1 MSRSRSN
8 DVLLEKYS
16 DASRPNLNWIV
27 RWPSADPGG
36 RRKEKRFTTKAS
48 AKTFKEQKE
57 IDLLNKGAE
66 RAGVHGNAVDE
77 AKWAIESLAPYGV
90 SIRQAVQAFID
101 RHNEIAASVNVKI
114 AVKQFIDSKERDGVS
129 KRYLSDLGHH
139 LRRFVESF
147 SGRSVCD
154 LTVAELD
161 RWLVGLGLGPV
172 SRNNARRNL
181 GVFFEWC
188 LRMSYCSANPM
199 RRTSRAKKRPKPVEI
214 FTAGELRVV
223 LDHAPKNLLP
233 ALAIGA
239 FAGLRVSEIARL
251 DWTDINM
258 AKGHIEVAAE
268 NSKSASRRF
277 VPMNKAL
284 LAWVKPLARVQG
296 PVTPHRLNELLS
308 DYRGILKKEA
318 IRNGIVDRPAV
329 VWKHNVLR
337 HSFASYAI
345 ASEQSADRVALWLGH
360 TSAKMTFESYQERA
374 TEDEAAAWFAV
385 LPAKVKA
392 VRAKRR
398 KGKAS

>member
-1 MSRSRSN
+1 M
-8 DVLLEKYS
+8 
-16 DASRPNLNWIV
+16 
-27 RWPSADPGG
+27 
-36 RRKEKRFTTKAS
+36 
-48 AKTFKEQKE
+48 
-57 IDLLNKGAE
+57 LNKGAE

-129 KRYLSDLGHH
+129 KRYLSDLRHH

-181 GVFFEWC
+181 GVFFEWG
-188 LRMSYCSANPM
+188 LRLSYCAANPM
-199 RRTSRAKKRPKPVEI
+199 NKT
-214 FTAGELRVV
+214 
-223 LDHAPKNLLP
+223 LP
-233 ALAIGA
+233 AWI
-239 FAGLRVSEIARL
+239 
-251 DWTDINM
+251 
-258 AKGHIEVAAE
+258 
-268 NSKSASRRF
+268 
-277 VPMNKAL
+277 
-284 LAWVKPLARVQG
+284 KPLARVQG
-296 PVTPHRLNELLS
+296 PVTPHRFNELLS
-308 DYRGILKKEA
+308 DYRKILKKEA
-318 IRNGIVDRPAV
+318 IRNGTVDRPAV

-374 TEDEAAAWFAV
+374 TEDEAAEWFAV
-385 LPAKVKA
+385 LPAKGKA

-398 KGKAS
+398 EGKAS